1 MKKLYIDF
9 DGVILDTITV
19 SYQMMDEMK
28 IDKKNYNEILRFYQ
42 CLNWR
47 NILSIT
53 PIINDSINCIKK
65 ILDSGKFD
73 VSILTHINSY
83 DELIE
88 KIKYINKKLP
98 GVTIIGVPKIIS
110 KTKMVNPK
118 DSILIDDYTSNLR
131 EWERKGGIP
140 IKFSKKI
147 REYEFPIIDKLDKIL
162 ELEKL

>member
-19 SYQMMDEMK
+19 SYQLMDEMK
-28 IDKKNYNEILRFYQ
+28 INKKNYNDVLKFYQ
-42 CLNWR
+42 CLNWK

-53 PIINDSINCIKK
+53 PIINDSINCIRKIIDSKK
-65 ILDSGKFD
+65 YD

-88 KIKYINKKLP
+88 KTRFINKKLP
-98 GVTIIGVPKIIS
+98 GVTIIGVPKVIS

-118 DSILIDDYTSNLR
+118 GSILIDDYTSNLR
-131 EWERKGGIP
+131 EWKKNGGIP
-140 IKFSKKI
+140 VKFSSNVRK
-147 REYEFPIIDKLDKIL
+147 YEFPIIDKLDKIL
-162 ELEKL
+162 ELEEL